1 MIRAYFDA
9 FHKAHQRLAKM
20 ASNRPATLKL
30 CDQFYLKFI
39 GNDIFQP
46 MTPGLCPE
54 VPNSRLGAGW
64 ISLVE
69 EG

>member
-1 MIRAYFDA
+1 
-9 FHKAHQRLAKM
+9 M

-30 CDQFYLKFI
+30 CHEFYLKFI